1 MERAGKDREGSDWA
15 ARLGFRMD
23 LKALKEKGQFGRRI
37 WGKSSMTEA
46 FYLSLLKA
54 VTIKDQVFGYT
65 IKWPSSG

>member
-37 WGKSSMTEA
+37 
-46 FYLSLLKA
+46 
-54 VTIKDQVFGYT
+54 
-65 IKWPSSG
+65 